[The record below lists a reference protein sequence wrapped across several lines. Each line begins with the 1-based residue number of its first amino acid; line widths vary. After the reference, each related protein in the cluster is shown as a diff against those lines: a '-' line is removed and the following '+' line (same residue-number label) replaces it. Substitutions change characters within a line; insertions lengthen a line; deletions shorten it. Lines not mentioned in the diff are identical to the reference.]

1 MHDFQKNPRRQA
13 AARRH
18 LPAARPQAGGCRDE
32 SPCGPVCHPISLVL
46 PKETGVA
53 PPKKNAFGACRRRGL
68 SFKALRMSRVVI
80 PSSNGC
86 SAPPTVRCFASL
98 AALRFAETPGG
109 KGAEPPNNLPDK
121 QPPLQTP
128 QTTPRGRAPPARRIS
143 LAPPRPPARA
153 AYYRPILP
161 RKMGHFRKV
170 R

>member
-1 MHDFQKNPRRQA
+1 MHDFQKNP
-13 AARRH
+13 AARLRQGGICLRPARRRGDAGTKVPATR
-18 LPAARPQAGGCRDE
+18 LPPHFFGLAQRNGC
-32 SPCGPVCHPISLVL
+32 G
-46 PKETGVA
+46 A
-53 PPKKNAFGACRRRGL
+53 PKKNAFGACRRRGL

-98 AALRFAETPGG
+98 AALSLQKPQ
-109 KGAEPPNNLPDK
+109 GARGRSPQITFRQAPRSKPRK
-121 QPPLQTP
+121 PPLVGGL
-128 QTTPRGRAPPARRIS
+128 RPPGAFRS
-143 LAPPRPPARA
+143 PAPPARA